1 MAAGSGTGCPQRL
14 SISVICELY
23 IAKLLIFTRL
33 RRDGL
38 GAEGRPFSLCHYGVV
53 MMSC

>member
-1 MAAGSGTGCPQRL
+1 MAAAGRTGYPQRL

-23 IAKLLIFTRL
+23 IAKLLIFTLL
-33 RRDGL
+33 RRDDL
-38 GAEGRPFSLCHYGVV
+38 GAEGRQFLLCHYDVV